1 MLRSCAAAAAAAAA
15 GLALAGAAASTG
27 RIEAGAT
34 AHVVTMQIAGFEPRA
49 LSVKTGERITWVNK
63 DLFPHTATAD
73 NKAFDSGSVAPD
85 GSWTFVAAKPGTY
98 TYTCAFHPT
107 MKGTIQVQ

>member
-1 MLRSCAAAAAAAAA
+1 MCAAAAAS
-15 GLALAGAAASTG
+15 LILAGAAASTG
-27 RIEAGAT
+27 RSEAGAT
-34 AHVVTMQIAGFEPRA
+34 AHVVSMQIAGFEPRT
-49 LSVKTGERITWVNK
+49 LSVKTGDRITWVNK

-73 NKAFDSGSVAPD
+73 NKTFDSGSVAPD
-85 GSWTFVAAKPGTY
+85 GSWTFVAAKPGMY